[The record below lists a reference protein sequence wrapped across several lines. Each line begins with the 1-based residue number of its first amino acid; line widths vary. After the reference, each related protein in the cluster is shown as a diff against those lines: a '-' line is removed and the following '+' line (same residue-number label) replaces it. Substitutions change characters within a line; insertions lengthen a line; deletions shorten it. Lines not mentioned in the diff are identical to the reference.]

1 MVKADFDRDYY
12 ADLEIE
18 QGASINE
25 IKKQFRK
32 LALVYHPDRNLGKET
47 DITAKFQAIQS
58 AHEVLTDPLE
68 RQRYDDARSR
78 FRYTSA
84 SAFRST
90 KGNPYSSYGSEWAPP
105 PKPPPYRPNR
115 NPPPQ
120 SAGAAR
126 YSTFQTPKQSASA
139 AAQEG
144 PEARKSTFNA
154 WESMKGNQRASASYR
169 TGSGPTWTTPKSA
182 PRNQYDREE
191 SSGFKNTAPPRHK
204 PSFDDFRSESYHART
219 PSNPAPPIPKRNG
232 FMPSNP
238 GADEPSAGKGNYSTS
253 RVNRNMPPPP
263 PPREAPSFEQEREK
277 AYTPAAAPP
286 VNNSTR
292 PSPKINDPLRE
303 FRTEEEPSYEPR
315 LSTPYASAGGE
326 KFDPFDAANL
336 ARSKTS
342 RESFTEPKTRKPVP
356 RAGSDPDLTSPSP
369 NSTPKDT
376 SPKDSFPRVS
386 IPKDNFP
393 RDSIPKGSSPK
404 DSTPKDSFSKD
415 NFLKNSIPK
424 DSIPIDSF
432 PKESIPKDSIPKDSI
447 PKDSIPKDSIPKDNI
462 PKDNIPR
469 EKIPRNHVPKD
480 NIKKD
485 STPKPAQAFATSPDS
500 SDSGNAPEINPQR
513 PRVFA
518 KPRKPTSAQEQRQPD
533 TAPPETSKQ
542 NGPAA
547 QEEPKRQDSM
557 YDTSSKYTAS
567 NPKEPFHHLKHASFP
582 GTPLRLP
589 PSYSKSMQDAY
600 REKYPGSSITSRGH
614 HAASPPS
621 GGSSHF
627 SKDFQQGQKDNLHH
641 KSGVFTH
648 SMNTFEAAQ
657 HNLVDRLV
665 ANKERAQNL
674 HQNGHVKSVKSANYQ
689 VRNDKAIYS
698 FKATS
703 AETSNF
709 IKRPTSVTRSHSA
722 FSAGDSRLNSLL
734 LDKLNAHANTNSQ
747 NSFSMKL
754 DDETFSPTQ
763 PKINTTFSSADWLP
777 KFEAGG
783 DYFVPERKTTQIP
796 LHSRFRAQSASRPR
810 ARSPVKSRSADSKPF
825 PTRKLDSDTP
835 IESPGG
841 TRFSPKDWEE
851 TFKPQTFAPPSIPS
865 PIKPSLP
872 PRVGSRRPRLPIPRP
887 TVGSAAVFNEDDSSD
902 DKPLFAG
909 RNSKAPKPPA
919 SPDAMDVDSPP
930 PATPAP
936 PPPAPPP
943 QASQAKASP
952 PQPSPAKASPPR
964 ASAGLKINTDQL
976 KRSAASSQSPVD
988 AEGLGV
994 DFHDLDI
1001 EDLLSSLNLP
1011 TPPTAPRYS
1020 HESYTALSQGIYLS
1034 SFTAYMGDW
1043 DFFAKRML
1051 LHLLARKNQNDG
1063 LGSNRWENPQG
1074 LDIYRR
1080 GLKEDG
1086 AVMSHWVAAVAS
1098 HDQAMKEFAINKERF
1113 DIADG
1118 RDRERPRK
1126 KTH

>member
-547 QEEPKRQDSM
+547 QEEPKRQDS
-557 YDTSSKYTAS
+557 
-567 NPKEPFHHLKHASFP
+567 
-582 GTPLRLP
+582 
-589 PSYSKSMQDAY
+589 
-600 REKYPGSSITSRGH
+600 I
-614 HAASPPS
+614 
-621 GGSSHF
+621 
-627 SKDFQQGQKDNLHH
+627 
-641 KSGVFTH
+641 
-648 SMNTFEAAQ
+648 
-657 HNLVDRLV
+657 
-665 ANKERAQNL
+665 
-674 HQNGHVKSVKSANYQ
+674 
-689 VRNDKAIYS
+689 
-698 FKATS
+698 
-703 AETSNF
+703 
-709 IKRPTSVTRSHSA
+709 
-722 FSAGDSRLNSLL
+722 
-734 LDKLNAHANTNSQ
+734 
-747 NSFSMKL
+747 FSMKL

>member
-78 FRYTSA
+78 FRYMSA

-90 KGNPYSSYGSEWAPP
+90 KGNPYSNYGSEFPRP

-126 YSTFQTPKQSASA
+126 YSTFQTPKQSPSA

-154 WESMKGNQRASASYR
+154 WESMKGNQRTSASYR
-169 TGSGPTWTTPKSA
+169 TGSGPTWSTPKAA
-182 PRNQYDREE
+182 PRDQSGREE
-191 SSGFKNTAPPRHK
+191 SSSFKNTAPPRPK

-219 PSNPAPPIPKRNG
+219 PSNPAPPVPKRNG

-277 AYTPAAAPP
+277 GYTPATAPP
-286 VNNSTR
+286 INNNTR
-292 PSPKINDPLRE
+292 PSAKINDPLRE
-303 FRTEEEPSYEPR
+303 SRAEEEPSYEPR

-336 ARSKTS
+336 GRSKSS
-342 RESFTEPKTRKPVP
+342 RESFAEPKTRKPVP

-369 NSTPKDT
+369 NGT
-376 SPKDSFPRVS
+376 
-386 IPKDNFP
+386 
-393 RDSIPKGSSPK
+393 PK
-404 DSTPKDSFSKD
+404 DSTPKDSFPKD
-415 NFLKNSIPK
+415 NFPK
-424 DSIPIDSF
+424 DNFPKDNFPKDSF
-432 PKESIPKDSIPKDSI
+432 PKDS
-447 PKDSIPKDSIPKDNI
+447 
-462 PKDNIPR
+462 
-469 EKIPRNHVPKD
+469 
-480 NIKKD
+480 
-485 STPKPAQAFATSPDS
+485 FATSPFDS
-500 SDSGNAPEINPQR
+500 SDSGNAPEINPQK

-533 TAPPETSKQ
+533 TAPPGTSNQ

-547 QEEPKRQDSM
+547 QEEPKRQ
-557 YDTSSKYTAS
+557 AS
-567 NPKEPFHHLKHASFP
+567 
-582 GTPLRLP
+582 
-589 PSYSKSMQDAY
+589 
-600 REKYPGSSITSRGH
+600 I
-614 HAASPPS
+614 
-621 GGSSHF
+621 
-627 SKDFQQGQKDNLHH
+627 
-641 KSGVFTH
+641 
-648 SMNTFEAAQ
+648 
-657 HNLVDRLV
+657 
-665 ANKERAQNL
+665 
-674 HQNGHVKSVKSANYQ
+674 
-689 VRNDKAIYS
+689 
-698 FKATS
+698 
-703 AETSNF
+703 
-709 IKRPTSVTRSHSA
+709 
-722 FSAGDSRLNSLL
+722 
-734 LDKLNAHANTNSQ
+734 
-747 NSFSMKL
+747 FSMKL
-754 DDETFSPTQ
+754 DDETFSPTR
-763 PKINTTFSSADWLP
+763 PKINTTFSSAEWHG

-796 LHSRFRAQSASRPR
+796 LHSHVRAQSASRSR
-810 ARSPVKSRSADSKPF
+810 GRSPVKSRSADSKPF
-825 PTRKLDSDTP
+825 PARKLDSDTP
-835 IESPGG
+835 IESPRG
-841 TRFSPKDWEE
+841 TRFSPEDWAEK
-851 TFKPQTFAPPSIPS
+851 FKPQTFAPPSIPS
-865 PIKPSLP
+865 PTKPSVP
-872 PRVGSRRPRLPIPRP
+872 PRVGSRRPRVPIAKP
-887 TVGSAAVFNEDDSSD
+887 TVGSAAVFSGDDSSD

-909 RNSKAPKPPA
+909 RNPKAPKPPA

-943 QASQAKASP
+943 QAPPVQASPTQASP
-952 PQPSPAKASPPR
+952 PQASPPQASPTKASPQR
-964 ASAGLKINTDQL
+964 ANAGLKINTEQL

-994 DFHDLDI
+994 EFHDLNI
-1001 EDLLSSLNLP
+1001 QDLLSSLNLP
-1011 TPPTAPRYS
+1011 KPPTAPRYS

-1043 DFFAKRML
+1043 DVFAKRML

-1063 LGSNRWENPQG
+1063 LGSNRWENAQG

-1086 AVMSHWVAAVAS
+1086 AVMSHWVAAMAS

-1113 DIADG
+1113 DMAEG

-1126 KTH
+1126 KAH

>member
-169 TGSGPTWTTPKSA
+169 TGSGPTWTTPKAA

-191 SSGFKNTAPPRHK
+191 SSSFKNTAPPRHK
-204 PSFDDFRSESYHART
+204 SSFDDFRSESYHART

-277 AYTPAAAPP
+277 AYTPASAPP
-286 VNNSTR
+286 VNNNTR

-303 FRTEEEPSYEPR
+303 FRAEEEPSYEPR

-336 ARSKTS
+336 AKSKSS

-356 RAGSDPDLTSPSP
+356 RAGSDPDLNYPSS
-369 NSTPKDT
+369 NSTPKDST
-376 SPKDSFPRVS
+376 PKDSFPRVS
-386 IPKDNFP
+386 IPKDNFH
-393 RDSIPKGSSPK
+393 RDSIPKNSSPK
-404 DSTPKDSFSKD
+404 DSTSKD
-415 NFLKNSIPK
+415 NFSK
-424 DSIPIDSF
+424 DSF
-432 PKESIPKDSIPKDSI
+432 
-447 PKDSIPKDSIPKDNI
+447 PKDSIPKDSIPKDNVPRVSIPRVSIPKDSI

-469 EKIPRNHVPKD
+469 DGIPRDNIPKD
-480 NIKKD
+480 NTTKDNTTKD
-485 STPKPAQAFATSPDS
+485 STPKPAQSFATSPDS
-500 SDSGNAPEINPQR
+500 SDSGNAPEINAQK

-518 KPRKPTSAQEQRQPD
+518 QPRKPTSAQEQRQPV
-533 TAPPETSKQ
+533 TTPPETSNQ

-547 QEEPKRQDSM
+547 QEEPKRQ
-557 YDTSSKYTAS
+557 
-567 NPKEPFHHLKHASFP
+567 
-582 GTPLRLP
+582 
-589 PSYSKSMQDAY
+589 
-600 REKYPGSSITSRGH
+600 SSI
-614 HAASPPS
+614 
-621 GGSSHF
+621 
-627 SKDFQQGQKDNLHH
+627 
-641 KSGVFTH
+641 
-648 SMNTFEAAQ
+648 
-657 HNLVDRLV
+657 
-665 ANKERAQNL
+665 
-674 HQNGHVKSVKSANYQ
+674 
-689 VRNDKAIYS
+689 
-698 FKATS
+698 
-703 AETSNF
+703 
-709 IKRPTSVTRSHSA
+709 
-722 FSAGDSRLNSLL
+722 
-734 LDKLNAHANTNSQ
+734 
-747 NSFSMKL
+747 FSMKL
-754 DDETFSPTQ
+754 DDDTFSPTR
-763 PKINTTFSSADWLP
+763 PKINTTFSSADWRG

-783 DYFVPERKTTQIP
+783 DYLIPERKTTQIP
-796 LHSRFRAQSASRPR
+796 LHSHFRAQSASRPR
-810 ARSPVKSRSADSKPF
+810 PRSPVKSRSADSKPF
-825 PTRKLDSDTP
+825 PARKLDSDAP
-835 IESPGG
+835 IGSPGG
-841 TRFSPKDWEE
+841 TRFSAKDWEE

-872 PRVGSRRPRLPIPRP
+872 PRVGSRRLRLPIPKP

-909 RNSKAPKPPA
+909 RNLKAPKPPA

-936 PPPAPPP
+936 PPQAPQTPPPQAPPP
-943 QASQAKASP
+943 QASPPKASP
-952 PQPSPAKASPPR
+952 PKASPPR
-964 ASAGLKINTDQL
+964 ANARLKINTDQL

-994 DFHDLDI
+994 EFHDLDI
-1001 EDLLSSLNLP
+1001 QDLLSSLNLP
-1011 TPPTAPRYS
+1011 KPPTAPRYS

-1034 SFTAYMGDW
+1034 AFTAYMGDW

-1086 AVMSHWVAAVAS
+1086 AVMSHWVAAAAS